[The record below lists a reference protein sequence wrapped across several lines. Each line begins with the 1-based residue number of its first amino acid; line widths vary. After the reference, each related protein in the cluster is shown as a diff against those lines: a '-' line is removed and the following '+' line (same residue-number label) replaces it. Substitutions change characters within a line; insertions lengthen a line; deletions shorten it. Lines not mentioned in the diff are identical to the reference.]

1 MPNYG
6 TLLAATKK
14 EIREITTHQAAELLA
29 DDYVALD
36 VRDPEEYDQGALV
49 GSLHISRGQLE
60 SQIEQRIPETD
71 TKIVVYCAGGARS
84 AFATK
89 TLNEL
94 GYSEVVSM
102 MGGFNQWKSDGREW
116 QMPASMTGRQRARYQ
131 RHLLLPEIGEEG
143 QQRLLDARVLIL
155 GAGGLGSPAALYL
168 AAAGVGTIGI
178 IDMDV
183 VDETNLQR
191 QIIHNTHRVG
201 QSKVESAKQSILALN
216 PDVKVEAIDRQ
227 LNVDNALEL
236 VADWDV
242 IVDGADNF
250 PSRYL
255 LNDTSVKLG
264 IPVVHG
270 SIFRFEGQVT
280 VFDPLSGPRT
290 VTMFRRLPLL
300 NWPHLVQKQAFL
312 EYCQL

>member
-94 GYSEVVSM
+94 G
-102 MGGFNQWKSDGREW
+102 
-116 QMPASMTGRQRARYQ
+116 
-131 RHLLLPEIGEEG
+131 
-143 QQRLLDARVLIL
+143 L
-155 GAGGLGSPAALYL
+155 GDKNISK
-168 AAAGVGTIGI
+168 TI
-178 IDMDV
+178 
-183 VDETNLQR
+183 E
-191 QIIHNTHRVG
+191 
-201 QSKVESAKQSILALN
+201 
-216 PDVKVEAIDRQ
+216 
-227 LNVDNALEL
+227 
-236 VADWDV
+236 
-242 IVDGADNF
+242 
-250 PSRYL
+250 
-255 LNDTSVKLG
+255 
-264 IPVVHG
+264 
-270 SIFRFEGQVT
+270 
-280 VFDPLSGPRT
+280 
-290 VTMFRRLPLL
+290 
-300 NWPHLVQKQAFL
+300 
-312 EYCQL
+312 

>member
-1 MPNYG
+1 MDNVGAESRRGKSMPNYG

-242 IVDGADNF
+242 IV
-250 PSRYL
+250 
-255 LNDTSVKLG
+255 
-264 IPVVHG
+264 
-270 SIFRFEGQVT
+270 
-280 VFDPLSGPRT
+280 
-290 VTMFRRLPLL
+290 
-300 NWPHLVQKQAFL
+300 
-312 EYCQL
+312 